1 MSLRLRAFCAILT
14 AALLAATLS
23 GPSAAET
30 LPEGLEK
37 AARDGLPEFLNE
49 IPPGEIEHFGF
60 HNPGELER
68 ATVGKPFLVHFLHAG
83 EILGYSDGRLG
94 TLSAHVT
101 TQWEFPV
108 LCDGAPRTL
117 LTVDY
122 IDGSWEA
129 VGIGGLSPAPELEVL
144 RERWP
149 EDQGYELR
157 YVCVLQT
164 GSQFI
169 QVVGK
174 GVDAF
179 VPVESTA
186 RALGILVEDE
196 AFDYAA
202 TSIDE
207 LVPVLAPLVRAN
219 IALDEE

>member
-1 MSLRLRAFCAILT
+1 MSARFRAFCAILT

-23 GPSAAET
+23 GPSAAEA

-37 AARDGLPEFLNE
+37 AARDGLPEFLKE

-83 EILGYSDGRLG
+83 EILGYSDGQLG
-94 TLSAHVT
+94 TLSARAT

-108 LCDGAPRTL
+108 LCDGVPRTL
-117 LTVDY
+117 LTVDHV
-122 IDGSWEA
+122 DGSWEA

-149 EDQGYELR
+149 EDQGHELR

-186 RALGILVEDE
+186 RALGILAEGE
-196 AFDYAA
+196 PFDYTP